1 LHYDAILKSILQSLG
16 NILTPSLT
24 GGAKPVELLNVE
36 FNAVEKRVPD
46 LVARLDDGRVFHLEV
61 QSANDRRM
69 PLRMLRYWLL
79 LREQYPAAQIV
90 QHVLYIGG
98 PTLSMTRFIK
108 EGNVSYLYDV
118 TDIRDIDEEVF
129 LRSDSPAD
137 RALAVLSKM
146 RNERVTIRQI
156 LASWAGASRR
166 DRDDLIEKLMVLSG
180 LRRLDEIVAEE
191 VNNMPIEID
200 IMENTTIRRWIEQG
214 VGKRVEHGQA
224 NLLGKQLAKRFGAL
238 TSETEE
244 KLRAADSD
252 QLERWALRLMDANT
266 LDEVFSA

>member
-1 LHYDAILKSILQSLG
+1 
-16 NILTPSLT
+16 
-24 GGAKPVELLNVE
+24 
-36 FNAVEKRVPD
+36 
-46 LVARLDDGRVFHLEV
+46 
-61 QSANDRRM
+61 
-69 PLRMLRYWLL
+69 
-79 LREQYPAAQIV
+79 
-90 QHVLYIGG
+90 
-98 PTLSMTRFIK
+98 
-108 EGNVSYLYDV
+108 
-118 TDIRDIDEEVF
+118 
-129 LRSDSPAD
+129 
-137 RALAVLSKM
+137 
-146 RNERVTIRQI
+146 
-156 LASWAGASRR
+156 
-166 DRDDLIEKLMVLSG
+166 MVLSG